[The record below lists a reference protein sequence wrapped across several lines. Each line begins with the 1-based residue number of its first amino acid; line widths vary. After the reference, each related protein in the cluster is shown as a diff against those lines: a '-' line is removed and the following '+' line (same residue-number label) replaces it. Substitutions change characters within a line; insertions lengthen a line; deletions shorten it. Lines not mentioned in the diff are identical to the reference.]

1 MIKFDTPQNLNG
13 ATLIQELETAGI
25 VLSTDELGYKSPV
38 IDGDGNLW
46 LKIEEKDK
54 AKAAQIVSAHNG

>member
-1 MIKFDTPQNLNG
+1 MINFNTPENLDG
-13 ATLIQELETAGI
+13 AVLIQELESAGI
-25 VLSTDELGYKSPV
+25 VVGVDEVGSKSPE
-38 IDGDGNLW
+38 IDGDGILW

>member
-1 MIKFDTPQNLNG
+1 MINFNTPENLDG
-13 ATLIQELETAGI
+13 AVLIQELESAEI
-25 VLSTDELGYKSPV
+25 VVGVDEVGSKSPE
-38 IDGDGNLW
+38 IDGDGKLW